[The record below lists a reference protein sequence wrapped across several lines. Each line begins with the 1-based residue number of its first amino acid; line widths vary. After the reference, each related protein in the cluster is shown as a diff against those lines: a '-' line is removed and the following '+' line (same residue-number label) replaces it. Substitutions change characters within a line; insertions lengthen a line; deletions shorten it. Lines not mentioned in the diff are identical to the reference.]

1 MAKELGKNGNFNN
14 IFNPAPPLGIE
25 STPSQRLVT
34 YATRN
39 LAMLNIMEALSDD
52 RINFI
57 GIHGIGDVGKTTLV
71 TKIGK
76 KAKSEKLFDEVVMV
90 VVSKNPDI
98 KRIQDQ
104 IACML
109 GFTRLIDQPNE
120 IERANLCARL
130 KDVKKI
136 LVILDDVWAKLNL
149 AVVGIPFGDDH
160 QGCKIII
167 TTQQDSWDL
176 FRKNAGNV
184 VDSNVVNAIA
194 NEVCK
199 ECGGLPIALVTVGS
213 AMKGTKA
220 LRVLDLSQDFYL
232 PFYNPI
238 RHPNAFN
245 DLTCFRTLI
254 LEGIKIQ
261 NTKFLGQMKK
271 LEVLSFRCAF
281 FFEAPNAIRE
291 LTKLRLLDMTY
302 SHNEFLI
309 PADVLSPLSN
319 LEELYLFQTRSKM
332 MDEDSAVE
340 VAVALRAW
348 PCLKVLT
355 ISIPNIA
362 CVPKDFVVPELES
375 FIIFIET
382 SSGVGDYSPNYL
394 ELVNLVGPMV
404 NWSKCLKLLLKRAT
418 RLLLGHLQD
427 MKDIFPN
434 LQANVD
440 GLNVLEHLSIE
451 DCSQFEYLI
460 NIEEWGISPHAQ
472 PPDLQLLF
480 NLEEL
485 ELVKLDTFKGICPGA
500 LTTLIWTC
508 FPKLRRLE
516 VYECPELSTV
526 LPFNLLQRLQHLER
540 LLVTECAILEQ
551 VFDCGLEEEGL
562 QLLSS
567 LRIFS
572 LDRLPRLKQI
582 LNCSS

>member
-160 QGCKIII
+160 Q
-167 TTQQDSWDL
+167 DSWDL

-213 AMKGTKA
+213 AMKG
-220 LRVLDLSQDFYL
+220 
-232 PFYNPI
+232 
-238 RHPNAFN
+238 
-245 DLTCFRTLI
+245 
-254 LEGIKIQ
+254 
-261 NTKFLGQMKK
+261 
-271 LEVLSFRCAF
+271 
-281 FFEAPNAIRE
+281 
-291 LTKLRLLDMTY
+291 
-302 SHNEFLI
+302 
-309 PADVLSPLSN
+309 
-319 LEELYLFQTRSKM
+319 
-332 MDEDSAVE
+332 
-340 VAVALRAW
+340 
-348 PCLKVLT
+348 
-355 ISIPNIA
+355 
-362 CVPKDFVVPELES
+362 KD
-375 FIIFIET
+375 
-382 SSGVGDYSPNYL
+382 D
-394 ELVNLVGPMV
+394 
-404 NWSKCLKLLLKRAT
+404 
-418 RLLLGHLQD
+418 
-427 MKDIFPN
+427 
-434 LQANVD
+434 
-440 GLNVLEHLSIE
+440 
-451 DCSQFEYLI
+451 
-460 NIEEWGISPHAQ
+460 
-472 PPDLQLLF
+472 PDLW
-480 NLEEL
+480 N
-485 ELVKLDTFKGICPGA
+485 KA
-500 LTTLIWTC
+500 AW
-508 FPKLRRLE
+508 
-516 VYECPELSTV
+516 
-526 LPFNLLQRLQHLER
+526 N
-540 LLVTECAILEQ
+540 
-551 VFDCGLEEEGL
+551 
-562 QLLSS
+562 
-567 LRIFS
+567 
-572 LDRLPRLKQI
+572 
-582 LNCSS
+582 